1 MISMRW
7 NMYQRFHSKCLFP
20 IKREKYESTFH
31 CVFIVYE
38 IALVNVLF
46 CKYSIV
52 VTTKATIGWNDGPA
66 AVKCYF
72 IWIMVAKEDRIRFA
86 IKTFYLLWTDKVDGI
101 CRIDHIVVNKMLIH
115 FNFSRKFQLTKYR
128 AQGYR

>member
-1 MISMRW
+1 MCAKDFIQNVFFPSKKKSM
-7 NMYQRFHSKCLFP
+7 NPHSIAF
-20 IKREKYESTFH
+20 
-31 CVFIVYE
+31 FIVYE

-52 VTTKATIGWNDGPA
+52 VSTKATMGWNDGPA

-86 IKTFYLLWTDKVDGI
+86 IKLFIYYGQTRSMVY
-101 CRIDHIVVNKMLIH
+101 
-115 FNFSRKFQLTKYR
+115 
-128 AQGYR
+128 AE

>member
-1 MISMRW
+1 MSF
-7 NMYQRFHSKCLFP
+7 FHQK
-20 IKREKYESTFH
+20 KKYEATFH

-52 VTTKATIGWNDGPA
+52 VSTKATMGWNDGPA

-86 IKTFYLLWTDKVDGI
+86 IKLFIYYGQTRSMIY
-101 CRIDHIVVNKMLIH
+101 
-115 FNFSRKFQLTKYR
+115 
-128 AQGYR
+128 AE

>member
-1 MISMRW
+1 M
-7 NMYQRFHSKCLFP
+7 NPHSIAF
-20 IKREKYESTFH
+20 
-31 CVFIVYE
+31 FIVYE

-52 VTTKATIGWNDGPA
+52 VSIEATMGWNDGPA

-86 IKTFYLLWTDKVDGI
+86 IKLFIYYGQTRSMVY
-101 CRIDHIVVNKMLIH
+101 
-115 FNFSRKFQLTKYR
+115 
-128 AQGYR
+128 AE

>member
-1 MISMRW
+1 MCTKDFIQNVFFPSKKKSM
-7 NMYQRFHSKCLFP
+7 NLHSIAF
-20 IKREKYESTFH
+20 
-31 CVFIVYE
+31 FIVYE

-52 VTTKATIGWNDGPA
+52 VSTKATMGWNDGPA

-101 CRIDHIVVNKMLIH
+101 CRIDT
-115 FNFSRKFQLTKYR
+115 FF
-128 AQGYR
+128 